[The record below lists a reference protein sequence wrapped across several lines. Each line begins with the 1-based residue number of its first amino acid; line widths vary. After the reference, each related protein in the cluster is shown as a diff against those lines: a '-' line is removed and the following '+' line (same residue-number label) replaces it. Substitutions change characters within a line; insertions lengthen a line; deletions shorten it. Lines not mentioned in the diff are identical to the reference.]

1 MWCKGNILQNTQ
13 PPSKINLDID
23 ALPTIFPKKSW
34 TSFDDVIKF
43 KELSKIE
50 KQLYPYFYI

>member
-1 MWCKGNILQNTQ
+1 MRKGNILQNTQ

-50 KQLYPYFYI
+50 RQLYFYI

>member
-1 MWCKGNILQNTQ
+1 MCKGNILQNTQ

-23 ALPTIFPKKSW
+23 ALPTIFHKNSL